1 MNLRMLEEQDMKCV
15 LVGDKGVGKTSLLM
29 THHTGIYP
37 VDYIPE
43 VYDMHNE
50 VITVDGVSVTLGMWD
65 TAGQSDYDRQV
76 IISLPA
82 VGLKYSIPVIG

>member
-1 MNLRMLEEQDMKCV
+1 MNLRMLEEQDIKCV

-43 VYDMHNE
+43 VYDMHN
-50 VITVDGVSVTLGMWD
+50 VVTTVDDEAVTMGMWD
-65 TAGQSDYDRQV
+65 TAGQSDYDRQGV
-76 IISLPA
+76 KYLPA
-82 VGLKYSIPVIG
+82 SSLTM

>member
-1 MNLRMLEEQDMKCV
+1 MNLRMLEQQDIKCV
-15 LVGDKGVGKTSLLM
+15 LVGDKGAGKTSILM

-50 VITVDGVSVTLGMWD
+50 VITVDGVPITLGMWD
-65 TAGQSDYDRQV
+65 TAGQSEYDRQV
-76 IISLPA
+76 VNLSFT
-82 VGLKYSIPVIG
+82 